1 MLIIIIMIIIVE
13 AYIHIFDQGKMKCKK
28 KDKNLEL
35 RGVILKLIIY
45 KNTLTPLLS
54 FFFG

>member
-1 MLIIIIMIIIVE
+1 MIIIVE